1 MYSYFQRQSF
11 TTLKVILTLVVA
23 FILSISTSTASISST
38 IEAEKTTLL
47 NVLGLKKVPNI
58 LPSEREKI
66 QIPEHIKELYEQK
79 TGLEVDTTNFRLP
92 GKNVG
97 SANTA
102 RTFPGK
108 QLGNSCGATNPL
120 CILGFDFQT
129 DMFQKQAQETLKSA
143 QLYVY
148 WKPRLSKKRSSGIFR
163 AKAHDVLKLK
173 NPHLSMVMDTKRIY
187 HRDEEMDA
195 GYYIFD
201 VTSAVERWIA
211 QSAKPK
217 QQLIAIE
224 KEKIPVKI
232 KRGDREY
239 QLGVLPEGIFEQ
251 VHIVV
256 YSEDERHRA
265 QRMKRSSHHHK
276 AKRLNRSRKRSRKKK
291 GYRSP
296 CQRHSLYVDF
306 NEVGWNGW
314 IVAPPGYD
322 AFQCRGE
329 CIFPLADH
337 LNATNHAIVQ
347 TMVNSMNPSA
357 VPRACCVAT
366 DLSSISMLYLDEYE
380 KVVLKNYENMVIEGC
395 GCR

>member
-1 MYSYFQRQSF
+1 MQIG
-11 TTLKVILTLVVA
+11 KI
-23 FILSISTSTASISST
+23 
-38 IEAEKTTLL
+38 KMDLL
-47 NVLGLKKVPNI
+47 RRKQF
-58 LPSEREKI
+58 RKI
-66 QIPEHIKELYEQK
+66 QKYLRHSLPYYNTTVYTAVH
-79 TGLEVDTTNFRLP
+79 GLR
-92 GKNVG
+92 
-97 SANTA
+97 
-102 RTFPGK
+102 
-108 QLGNSCGATNPL
+108 
-120 CILGFDFQT
+120 
-129 DMFQKQAQETLKSA
+129 
-143 QLYVY
+143 
-148 WKPRLSKKRSSGIFR
+148 
-163 AKAHDVLKLK
+163 
-173 NPHLSMVMDTKRIY
+173 
-187 HRDEEMDA
+187 
-195 GYYIFD
+195 YYIFD

-211 QSAKPK
+211 LSAKPK

-265 QRMKRSSHHHK
+265 Q
-276 AKRLNRSRKRSRKKK
+276 RKKK